1 MASRVNVIICQS
13 DSVSAVAIQR
23 GGEVV
28 GFAHYAV
35 EPVFIAHADGY
46 VMDGPVRHV
55 CKIQRTL
62 AAVANDSAR
71 RARGESSAMNLM
83 IYVLD
88 VPFAWDQLL
97 ACGQAK

>member
-1 MASRVNVIICQS
+1 M
-13 DSVSAVAIQR
+13 
-23 GGEVV
+23 V
-28 GFAHYAV
+28 GFAHYVV
-35 EPVFIAHADGY
+35 EPVLIVHANGY

-71 RARGESSAMNLM
+71 RARGESGAMNL
-83 IYVLD
+83 IYILD
-88 VPFAWDQLL
+88 VPFAWDELL